1 MYKIKVNSKYDFE
14 TGRNDDGLS
23 INNKKNDA
31 DVKQLNDSSWHII
44 DQFKSYNAEVV
55 SFNAAEKTAEIKVN
69 NNIYTVSAKDQYD
82 VLLDKLGLSSLNSA
96 KVSEVKAPMPGLV
109 LKVMVT
115 EGDEVKKG
123 DNLFVLEAMKMEN
136 IIKSPADV
144 VVKTVKLK
152 PGDKVEKGQ
161 VLLQFN

>member
-1 MYKIKVNSKYDFE
+1 M
-14 TGRNDDGLS
+14 
-23 INNKKNDA
+23 
-31 DVKQLNDSSWHII
+31 
-44 DQFKSYNAEVV
+44 V

-109 LKVMVT
+109 LKVMVA

>member
-1 MYKIKVNSKYDFE
+1 MYKIKVNGKYDFE
-14 TGRNDDGLS
+14 INRSGEGLA
-23 INNKKNDA
+23 INNKKSEA
-31 DVKQLNDSSWHII
+31 DIKQLNISSWHII
-44 DQFKSYNAEVV
+44 DQLKSYNAEVV

-96 KVSEVKAPMPGLV
+96 KVSEVKAPMPGMV
-109 LKVMVT
+109 LKVMVA

-144 VVKTVKLK
+144 VVKTVKIK

-161 VLLQFN
+161 VLLQFS